1 MSEIDG
7 PSVGKTPPDVFDVEP
22 KHDYVRFLASGCPRD
37 LDFRFVDI
45 TAHNF
50 PDPMKFE
57 LLVDLIYDYMKNG
70 LASGASAAE
79 DGVPLAPQYVAKRA
93 HSVKGAANNLGMLS
107 VLHTAWCVEL
117 LGRTLS
123 TENGAVPPTPELS
136 AEMTHLRETYE
147 HAHLVAALEFYR
159 QVLHRRMLAIGEWCA
174 NSYRRYA
181 TTPPPWLRPG

>member
-1 MSEIDG
+1 
-7 PSVGKTPPDVFDVEP
+7 
-22 KHDYVRFLASGCPRD
+22 
-37 LDFRFVDI
+37 VDI

-57 LLVDLIYDYMKNG
+57 LLVRSNFLPACIYPQSRLSRSLIEACHQQGDLIHDYMKNG
-70 LASGASAAE
+70 VGSGAAE
-79 DGVPLAPQYVAKRA
+79 DGVPLASQDVAKRA
-93 HSVKGAANNLGMLS
+93 HSVKGAANMLGMLS
-107 VLHTAWCVEL
+107 VQHTAWCVEM